1 MVCLRSHKTPQEP
14 KGGMFMLEEYGI
26 VPYMGQAKVSWYK
39 QQWEPSDLSY
49 RYGVT
54 LSRFLDPL
62 LHELYVTVDKRPLR
76 TLVQT
81 VEAIVAFRD
90 RNHGLLHSELGDYM
104 AGLGGGGGTKRLS
117 TLIHH
122 QGWKAQQIEEFL
134 LQQAD
139 SQIENWEAQGQDG
152 LLIWDGTV
160 LEKPESLSAEGLCAV
175 RSSKALRLTRVKK
188 GYYHPPGKPIFVP
201 GLHGIGLLLAGRSD
215 QQGPTRLATLRWWTS
230 RGPLASYE
238 KDENCKL
245 LRLSS
250 RRWGHRLIHVFDR
263 GYCGSRWLGAL
274 RGFNTRFILRW
285 KTNYQL
291 LDAHGVK
298 QAAWKIARGKRGLA
312 PRTIFDAVH
321 RRNVEGSV
329 LFFPVTHPD
338 FPDWPLTLVVGR
350 RKGGTP
356 WYLLTNEVVATAADA
371 WKVVLAY
378 ARRWQVEMAFRNLK
392 SEMAIQSL
400 RVYDWEGRLKLLGLL
415 TLAYAFLMEL
425 MRKAGRTARDWLI
438 SYACHRTGK
447 RLREVES
454 PFTRLRLALSK
465 LWLAY
470 PCCFVRRA
478 ALRL

>member
-1 MVCLRSHKTPQEP
+1 
-14 KGGMFMLEEYGI
+14 MLEQYAI
-26 VPYMGQAKVSWYK
+26 VPFVAQAAVSRCEK
-39 QQWEPSDLSY
+39 EFEPRDLSH
-49 RYGVT
+49 RLGMH
-54 LSRFLDPL
+54 LFRFLEPL
-62 LHELYVTVDKRPLR
+62 VHELDVTVDKRPLR

-81 VEAIVAFRD
+81 VEAIVSFRD
-90 RNHGLLHSELGDYM
+90 RSHGLVLSELGDYM
-104 AGLGGGGGTKRLS
+104 DGLGRGGGTKRLS
-117 TLIHH
+117 TVIHH
-122 QGWKAQQIEEFL
+122 QGWKAQQIDEFL
-134 LQQAD
+134 LQRAD
-139 SQIENWEAQGQDG
+139 SQIARWEAQGEDG
-152 LLIWDGTV
+152 LLIWDATV

-215 QQGPTRLATLRWWTS
+215 HQGPTMLAALRWWTS

-250 RRWGHRLIHVFDR
+250 QRWGRRLLHVFDR
-263 GYCGSRWLGAL
+263 GYCGSPWLGAL
-274 RGFNTRFILRW
+274 RGFTTRFILRW
-285 KTNYQL
+285 KTNYHL
-291 LDAHGVK
+291 LDAQGVK

-321 RRNVEGSV
+321 HRNVEGSV

-356 WYLLTNEVVATAADA
+356 WYLLTNEVVETAADA
-371 WKVVLAY
+371 WKVVMAY
-378 ARRWQVEMAFRNLK
+378 ARRWQIEMAFRNLK
-392 SEMAIQSL
+392 SELAIQSL
-400 RVYDWEGRLKLLGLL
+400 RVYDWEGRLKLLGML
-415 TLAYAFLMEL
+415 TLAYAFLMDL
-425 MRKAGRTARDWLI
+425 MREEGKTARDWLI
-438 SYACHRTGK
+438 EYACHRTGEH
-447 RLREVES
+447 LREVEI
-454 PFTRLRLALSK
+454 PFTRLRIALSK

-470 PCCFVRRA
+470 PCCFIRRA

>member
-1 MVCLRSHKTPQEP
+1 MLDQYAIVPVVAQAVRLRSTKEFEP
-14 KGGMFMLEEYGI
+14 K
-26 VPYMGQAKVSWYK
+26 
-39 QQWEPSDLSY
+39 DLSH
-49 RYGVT
+49 RLGRH
-54 LSRFLDPL
+54 LLRFLEPL
-62 LHELYVTVDKRPLR
+62 VQEVDVTVDKRPLR

-90 RNHGLLHSELGDYM
+90 RTHGLLLSELGDYM
-104 AGLGGGGGTKRLS
+104 DGLGRGGGTKRLS

-122 QGWKAQQIEEFL
+122 QGWQAQQIEEFL

-139 SQIENWEAQGQDG
+139 SQIAQWEAQGEDG

-160 LEKPESLSAEGLCAV
+160 LEKPESLCAEGLCAV

-188 GYYHPPGKPIFVP
+188 GYYHPPGKPVFVP
-201 GLHGIGLLLAGRSD
+201 GLHGIGLLVAGHSD
-215 QQGPTRLATLRWWTS
+215 QQGPAMLAALRWWTS

-238 KDENCKL
+238 RDENCKL

-263 GYCGSRWLGAL
+263 GYCSSRWLGAL
-274 RGFNTRFILRW
+274 RSFNTRFILRW
-285 KTNYQL
+285 KTNYHL
-291 LDAHGVK
+291 IDAQGVK
-298 QAAWKIARGKRGLA
+298 QAAWKMARGKRGLA

-356 WYLLTNEVVATAADA
+356 WYLLTNEVVETAADA
-371 WKVVLAY
+371 WRVVMAY
-378 ARRWQVEMAFRNLK
+378 ARRWQIEMAFRNLK
-392 SEMAIQSL
+392 SELAVQSL
-400 RVYDWEGRLKLLGLL
+400 RVYDWEGRLKLLGML
-415 TLAYAFLMEL
+415 TLAYAFLMDL
-425 MRKAGRTARDWLI
+425 MRKEGRTARDWLLA
-438 SYACHRTGK
+438 YACHRSGAH
-447 RLREVES
+447 LREVEL
-454 PFTRLRLALSK
+454 PFTRLRIALAK
-465 LWLAY
+465 LWLTF

>member
-1 MVCLRSHKTPQEP
+1 
-14 KGGMFMLEEYGI
+14 MLEQYAI
-26 VPYMGQAKVSWYK
+26 VPFDAQAAVARCEKEF
-39 QQWEPSDLSY
+39 EPS
-49 RYGVT
+49 T
-54 LSRFLDPL
+54 LSQHYGMHLFRFLEPL
-62 LHELYVTVDKRPLR
+62 LHELDATVDKRPLR

-90 RNHGLLHSELGDYM
+90 RNHGLLLSELGDYM
-104 AGLGGGGGTKRLS
+104 DGLGRGGGTKRLS

-134 LQQAD
+134 LWRAD
-139 SQIENWEAQGQDG
+139 SQLAHWEAQGEDG
-152 LLIWDGTV
+152 LLIWDATV

-201 GLHGIGLLLAGRSD
+201 GLHGIGLLLAGRSK
-215 QQGPTRLATLRWWTS
+215 QQGPAMLAALRWWTS

-245 LRLSS
+245 LRLCS
-250 RRWGHRLIHVFDR
+250 RRWGRTLLHVFDR
-263 GYCGSRWLGAL
+263 GYCGSPWLGAL
-274 RGFNTRFILRW
+274 YGFNTRFILRW
-285 KTNYQL
+285 KTNYHL
-291 LDAHGVK
+291 VDAHGCK

-321 RRNVEGSV
+321 HCNVEGSV

-356 WYLLTNEVVATAADA
+356 WYLLTNEVVATAEDA
-371 WKVVLAY
+371 WRVVMAY
-378 ARRWQVEMAFRNLK
+378 ARRWQIEMAFRNLK
-392 SEMAIQSL
+392 SELAIQSL
-400 RVYDWEGRLKLLGLL
+400 RVYDWEGRLKLLGML
-415 TLAYAFLMEL
+415 TLAYAFLMDLLRAEE
-425 MRKAGRTARDWLI
+425 RTARDWLI
-438 SYACHRTGK
+438 AYACHRSGAH
-447 RLREVES
+447 LREVDL
-454 PFTRLRLALSK
+454 PFTRLRIALAK

-470 PCCFVRRA
+470 PCWFVRRG